1 MSRFN
6 HYAKKLEELT
16 FEAAKKLKEAEAKE
30 ESTRQSLSAF
40 PERNG
45 FVDANYQLERSK
57 RIVAHDEAVLNLRKV
72 KETVP
77 KELSRQLAEMRSKL
91 KAEADDYFAV
101 DPSQL
106 QPEVVSFLKSD
117 MLNLNDYNKLMKAA
131 IADNN
136 VTMIRIIAD
145 SANKSADNTTDND
158 TRLKLKA
165 IATEADIYTS
175 DNYLTAF
182 DSLVSV
188 SESCMNNI
196 RLVDHWNTDLGINQV
211 VEGF

>member
-45 FVDANYQLERSK
+45 FVDANYQLERNK
-57 RIVAHDEAVLNLRKV
+57 RIVAHDEAVLNLRNV

>member
-40 PERNG
+40 PERHG
-45 FVDANYQLERSK
+45 FVDANYQLERNK
-57 RIVAHDEAVLNLRKV
+57 RIVAHDEAVLNLRNV